1 MEAMRESLD
10 ASFDEYSENI
20 DLNSVIATFPEGD
33 EHPNDVPVKKLST
46 VFESCLQQDAIESGK
61 AIDASDGMKVFLR
74 IRPSDT
80 NLTGTIRVESE
91 NSIVTTAPETSKRA
105 QYTKTEERHYVFSRV
120 FGAQSTQLDIFDTS
134 VEPLLNRFMQGESC
148 VLFAYGM
155 TNAGKTYT
163 IQGTPQNPGLLPR
176 LVSQLFERME
186 HEKQTKWDLQVSML
200 EIYQEKIYDLLS
212 KNSKKDKL
220 NIRDGN
226 GRVEVCKLSS
236 HTISSAQ
243 DALKLMNDASGR
255 RTKSKTSLNAS
266 SSRSH
271 AVYSLS
277 LTKVMKG
284 KKQSVVFQV
293 VDLAGA
299 ERHNRTNANA
309 EQQKEA
315 NIINMSLMQLWRCL
329 QGMKKRATDI
339 NINIPFR
346 ESKLTHLLMP
356 LISQA
361 GLNGVAMIA
370 CVNPQIEDYDET
382 ISILGN
388 ASLACKIK
396 EIIDI
401 GRVGSTA
408 PCAISPV
415 PVTTTVQLP
424 KKKVDAPPAIPVIQT
439 KTSSMRESIRNN
451 GAGNSTKQSTVR
463 PSNSTAELRTSVE
476 DAMDIEVVAPVV
488 EVEMDE
494 SITNELNELR
504 EELDKLKQENHE
516 LLVQQ
521 FSRETEIRTQVA
533 QEMAERSSHLLSQIQ
548 DLQEQLYSKA
558 NQIDDVT
565 KSCKKA
571 KKRHI
576 AKANEATAKDL
587 AEAEEELERVKVE
600 YENDIMRLRKENE
613 VVRSE
618 VEYWKKKYEMATEK
632 MAELESDLD
641 SVKESNAKFAI
652 PATVTLDPTVNDGV
666 VYKCAIDYS
675 YREETVVSPKSSR
688 SPLGIVKQ
696 DSNSPVVNGK
706 AAGSK
711 RKSNEITKS
720 TSPLNKNVQSLNGSL
735 NLHILNDENDEA
747 AAKKSNNNSGNYL
760 RKLRSHFVR
769 A

>member
-1 MEAMRESLD
+1 
-10 ASFDEYSENI
+10 
-20 DLNSVIATFPEGD
+20 
-33 EHPNDVPVKKLST
+33 
-46 VFESCLQQDAIESGK
+46 
-61 AIDASDGMKVFLR
+61 
-74 IRPSDT
+74 
-80 NLTGTIRVESE
+80 
-91 NSIVTTAPETSKRA
+91 
-105 QYTKTEERHYVFSRV
+105 
-120 FGAQSTQLDIFDTS
+120 
-134 VEPLLNRFMQGESC
+134 
-148 VLFAYGM
+148 
-155 TNAGKTYT
+155 
-163 IQGTPQNPGLLPR
+163 
-176 LVSQLFERME
+176 
-186 HEKQTKWDLQVSML
+186 
-200 EIYQEKIYDLLS
+200 
-212 KNSKKDKL
+212 
-220 NIRDGN
+220 
-226 GRVEVCKLSS
+226 
-236 HTISSAQ
+236 
-243 DALKLMNDASGR
+243 
-255 RTKSKTSLNAS
+255 
-266 SSRSH
+266 
-271 AVYSLS
+271 
-277 LTKVMKG
+277 
-284 KKQSVVFQV
+284 
-293 VDLAGA
+293 
-299 ERHNRTNANA
+299 
-309 EQQKEA
+309 
-315 NIINMSLMQLWRCL
+315 
-329 QGMKKRATDI
+329 
-339 NINIPFR
+339 
-346 ESKLTHLLMP
+346 
-356 LISQA
+356 
-361 GLNGVAMIA
+361 
-370 CVNPQIEDYDET
+370 
-382 ISILGN
+382 
-388 ASLACKIK
+388 
-396 EIIDI
+396 
-401 GRVGSTA
+401 
-408 PCAISPV
+408 
-415 PVTTTVQLP
+415 
-424 KKKVDAPPAIPVIQT
+424 
-439 KTSSMRESIRNN
+439 MRESIRNN

-476 DAMDIEVVAPVV
+476 DAMDVEVVAPVV

-504 EELDKLKQENHE
+504 EELDKLKEENHE

-632 MAELESDLD
+632 MAELENDLV

-675 YREETVVSPKSSR
+675 YREEVAISPKSSR

-747 AAKKSNNNSGNYL
+747 AVKKSNNNSGNYL